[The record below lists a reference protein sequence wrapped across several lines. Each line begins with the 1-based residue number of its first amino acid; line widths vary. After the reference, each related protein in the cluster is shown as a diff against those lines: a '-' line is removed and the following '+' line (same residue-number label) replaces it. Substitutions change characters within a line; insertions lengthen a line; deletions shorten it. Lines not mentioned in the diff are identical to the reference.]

1 MDKEIIKHNLI
12 HLSGQVYS
20 NPEERSGKNANG
32 SGEWLIRKIKI
43 LFDNNQWIDL
53 IFEDLELWNK
63 YKKIPIGYFI
73 EVSGLLK
80 NSFNRKA
87 NQSKAQI
94 EVLEVL
100 YTCPIRTTAKNKF
113 LMSKD
118 TLQKRKLKIKG
129 DK

>member
-1 MDKEIIKHNLI
+1 MLMD
-12 HLSGQVYS
+12 QV
-20 NPEERSGKNANG
+20 
-32 SGEWLIRKIKI
+32 LIRKIKI
-43 LFDNNQWIDL
+43 IFDNNQWIDL
-53 IFEDLELWNK
+53 IFEDLKLWNK
-63 YKKIPIGYFI
+63 YKKISIGYYI

-94 EVLEVL
+94 EVFEVL
-100 YTCPIRTTAKNKF
+100 YTYPIRTTAKNKF

-118 TLQKRKLKIKG
+118 TLQKRKSKIKG